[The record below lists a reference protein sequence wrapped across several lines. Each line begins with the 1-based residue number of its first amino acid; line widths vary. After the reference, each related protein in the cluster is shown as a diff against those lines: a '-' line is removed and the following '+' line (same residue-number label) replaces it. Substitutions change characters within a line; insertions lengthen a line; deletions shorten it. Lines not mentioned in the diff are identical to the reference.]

1 MKYAINATG
10 VSKPDGYYS
19 QATTC
24 GRFIFISGQTGC
36 RKRAQAHANEEACA
50 RASADALGVREEF
63 AAQLDEIME
72 TFTRILAEVNCTR
85 EDIAEL
91 SIQLVSLDLVPL
103 LDELMPSYFG
113 LPAPARTLIVV
124 QSLPADALIQISCT
138 ACR

>member
-10 VSKPDGYYS
+10 VDKPDGYYS

-36 RKRAQAHANEEACA
+36 RKRAQAQASEEAPA
-50 RASADALGVREEF
+50 RTGEDALGVREEF
-63 AAQLDEIME
+63 AAQLDEIMQ

-113 LPAPARTLIVV
+113 LPAPARTLFVV
-124 QSLPADALIQISCT
+124 QSLPAKALIQISCT

>member
-36 RKRAQAHANEEACA
+36 RKRAQAHANEEAYA

-63 AAQLDEIME
+63 AAQIDEISMSLCPA
-72 TFTRILAEVNCTR
+72 ILAFPR
-85 EDIAEL
+85 LHAHL
-91 SIQLVSLDLVPL
+91 LWFSLYL
-103 LDELMPSYFG
+103 LMRS
-113 LPAPARTLIVV
+113 
-124 QSLPADALIQISCT
+124 SK
-138 ACR
+138 

>member
-36 RKRAQAHANEEACA
+36 CRGAGAQASEEAPA
-50 RASADALGVREEF
+50 RTGEDAFGVREEF
-63 AAQLDEIME
+63 AAQLDEIMQ

-91 SIQLVSLDLVPL
+91 SIQLVSLDLVTF
-103 LDELMPSYFG
+103 LDELLPSYFG
-113 LPAPARTLIVV
+113 LPAPARTLVVV